1 MERAMR
7 NEHMGCKG
15 RTAVLSYYI
24 TVMHS
29 GLDTPQEPPQPRP
42 PIPPRQ
48 RSAVRAG
55 LVKTADAFLFI
66 EPLWTILGTLF
77 VFLSYLLNMGPAFPW
92 IGLGSA
98 CLPFAMRLIRKRTLR
113 LRTPFDIPMALL
125 VVGALIGLCTSPDRT
140 ISLGA
145 FQCILAISLFYCS
158 WVNHE
163 SQPVLMKWLI
173 VLVPVA
179 FLIVLLVFVLDLPQL
194 ASQPNFELGGYGTH
208 HGLAM
213 YLMIVAAVVAGI
225 AAFSKHTRIRVFA
238 AVFFLLFFTVVL
250 IMTWDSLRA
259 LFEWESISGRTP
271 IWDKTADLLSD
282 SPFTGL
288 GLGCWALAYWGT
300 PVLGTTRVNEIT
312 HAHNA
317 YLELYANTG
326 IFGVLA
332 LLIALGIGTKLS
344 LDIIRSPRAHPWYG
358 LGVGVILACVATLLV
373 GIVESAPMG
382 VPLVAT
388 GTYYYII
395 SPVAWILCG
404 LLVIAHR
411 LITKSPTL

>member
-1 MERAMR
+1 MR

-24 TVMHS
+24 ILMHS

-42 PIPPRQ
+42 PVDPRH
-48 RSAVRAG
+48 SNPVG
-55 LVKTADAFLFI
+55 GWLIKLSDALLRV
-66 EPLWTILGTLF
+66 EPLWTVLGTLF

-125 VVGALIGLCTSPDRT
+125 VIGALVGLCTSPDRT

-179 FLIVLLVFVLDLPQL
+179 FLVVLLVFVLDLPHL
-194 ASQPNFELGGYGTH
+194 AAQPNFELGGYGTH

-213 YLMIVAAVVAGI
+213 YLMIVAAVLLGI
-225 AAFSKHTRIRVFA
+225 AVFSKRTRIRVFT
-238 AVFFLLFFTVVL
+238 AVFFLLFFTIVI

-259 LFEWESISGRTP
+259 LFEWESISGRIP
-271 IWDKTADLLSD
+271 IWEKTVDLLSD

-288 GLGCWALAYWGT
+288 GLGCWARAYWHT
-300 PVLGTTRVNEIT
+300 SVLGTTTVNEIT

-332 LLIALGIGTKLS
+332 LLIALAIGMKLS

-373 GIVESAPMG
+373 GIAESAPVG
-382 VPLVAT
+382 VPLVAAT
-388 GTYYYII
+388 TYYYII

>member
-1 MERAMR
+1 
-7 NEHMGCKG
+7 
-15 RTAVLSYYI
+15 
-24 TVMHS
+24 MHS

-77 VFLSYLLNMGPAFPW
+77 VFLSYLLNIGPAFPW

-98 CLPFAMRLIRKRTLR
+98 CLPFAMRLIRKQTLR

-125 VVGALIGLCTSPDRT
+125 VIGALIGLCTSPDRT

-145 FQCILAISLFYCS
+145 FQCILAISLFYYS
-158 WVNHE
+158 WINYKR
-163 SQPVLMKWLI
+163 QAMLMKWVIILAPI
-173 VLVPVA
+173 A
-179 FLIVLLVFVLDLPQL
+179 FLIVLLLFRLDLRHP
-194 ASQPNFELGGYGTH
+194 ASQPNFVIGGYGTH
-208 HGLAM
+208 HGLAL
-213 YLMIVAAVVAGI
+213 YIIIVAAVLLGI
-225 AAFSKHTRIRVFA
+225 AAFNSSRRTRMLA
-238 AVFFLLFFTVVL
+238 ATIFLSFFVIVL
-250 IMTWDSLRA
+250 IMTWDSLRS

-271 IWDKTADLLSD
+271 IWERTADLLSD

-288 GLGCWALAYWGT
+288 GLGCWARAYWGT
-300 PVLGTTRVNEIT
+300 AALDTEIT

-326 IFGVLA
+326 ILGIMA
-332 LLIALGIGTKLS
+332 LIIALGIGTKLS

-358 LGVGVILACVATLLV
+358 FGVGVILACVATLLV
-373 GIVESAPMG
+373 GIVESAPVG
-382 VPLVAT
+382 VPLVAAT
-388 GTYYYII
+388 TYYYVI
-395 SPVAWILCG
+395 SPIAWILCG

-411 LITKSPTL
+411 LITMSPRL

>member
-1 MERAMR
+1 M
-7 NEHMGCKG
+7 
-15 RTAVLSYYI
+15 VL
-24 TVMHS
+24 
-29 GLDTPQEPPQPRP
+29 
-42 PIPPRQ
+42 
-48 RSAVRAG
+48 A
-55 LVKTADAFLFI
+55 
-66 EPLWTILGTLF
+66 TLL

-98 CLPFAMRLIRKRTLR
+98 CLPFAIRLIRKRTLR

-125 VVGALIGLCTSPDRT
+125 VIGALIGLCSSTDRA

-179 FLIVLLVFVLDLPQL
+179 FLIVLLVFVLDLPHL
-194 ASQPNFELGGYGTH
+194 AAQPNFELGGYGTH

-213 YLMIVAAVVAGI
+213 YLMIVAAVLLGTAV
-225 AAFSKHTRIRVFA
+225 FSRRTRIRVFA
-238 AVFFLLFFTVVL
+238 AAFSLLFITVVL
-250 IMTWDSLRA
+250 IMTWDSLGS
-259 LFEWESISGRTP
+259 LFEWTSISGRTP
-271 IWDKTADLLSD
+271 IWDKTATLIGD

-288 GLGCWALAYWGT
+288 GLGCWALTYWGT
-300 PVLGTTRVNEIT
+300 PVLGTTTVNEIT

-326 IFGVLA
+326 LFGVLA
-332 LLIALGIGTKLS
+332 LLVALGIGIKLS

-358 LGVGVILACVATLLV
+358 FGVGVILACVATLLV

-388 GTYYYII
+388 ETYYYII
-395 SPVAWILCG
+395 SPIAWILCG

-411 LITKSPTL
+411 LITRGPRL